1 MFRIPLIILAF
12 SFLTSLNTFESSRDF
27 EAYALMTG
35 ISINLNTTKKNLN
48 INGTYASLLNKSE
61 YLVRDPKIKISSG
74 KTSSFIEAER
84 ALFNKDS
91 KRVDFRNSVNLYTSN
106 EQEIVISANK
116 ISFDLQNEKLVTQSP
131 VDVSLRNMKVK
142 ALGLVITQDERLT
155 EATFNKGE
163 ISIDEEGILKT
174 GFANKIILL
183 PEQNEL
189 VMEGEA
195 YLNQGD
201 FSIRA
206 DTIHYDLKE
215 NKIIKSLNS
224 KIRTEI

>member
-12 SFLTSLNTFESSRDF
+12 SFLTSLNAYEVSKDI

-48 INGTYASLLNKSE
+48 MNGTYASLLNKSE
-61 YLVRDPKIKISSG
+61 YLVRDPKIKISSENN
-74 KTSSFIEAER
+74 SSFIEAQK

-155 EATFNKGE
+155 EAAFNKGE

-183 PEQNEL
+183 PEQNEI

-201 FSIRA
+201 FSISA
-206 DTIHYDLKE
+206 DTIYYDFKE
-215 NKIIKSLNS
+215 NKITKSLNS